1 MDNFAEYMVKNVRIH
16 RTMPKRLGSS
26 CLQCCSALHLYFWFL

>member
-1 MDNFAEYMVKNVRIH
+1 MDNFAEYMVKKRPDSQDNA
-16 RTMPKRLGSS
+16 KRLGSS